1 MISKKAKDNLLKFVF
16 ILLIFSIDR
25 ISKIYV
31 ITLAEGQSNLDLYIN
46 SFINIILVW
55 NTGIAFGLLSFDSNL
70 FYNFITILI
79 LFINLFIFYLIF
91 KSEKFIL
98 YSLILILGGSLGNLF
113 DRLYYS
119 AVPDFIDLNY
129 NGYHW
134 FILNVA
140 DIFITLGIICLIL
153 VEFLNYKKSN
163 DKK

>member
-31 ITLAEGQSNLDLYIN
+31 INLAEGQSNLDLYIN

-98 YSLILILGGSLGNLF
+98 YSLILVLGVLLETYMTGCT
-113 DRLYYS
+113 
-119 AVPDFIDLNY
+119 
-129 NGYHW
+129 
-134 FILNVA
+134 
-140 DIFITLGIICLIL
+140 TLQFLIL
-153 VEFLNYKKSN
+153 
-163 DKK
+163 